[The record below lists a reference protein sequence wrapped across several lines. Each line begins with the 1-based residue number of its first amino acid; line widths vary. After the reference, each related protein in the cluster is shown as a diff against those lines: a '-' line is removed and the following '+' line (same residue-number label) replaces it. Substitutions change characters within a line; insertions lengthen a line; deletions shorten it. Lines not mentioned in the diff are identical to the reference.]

1 MSSRIKYLT
10 AAAALAVTTSS
21 FAGEGA
27 ATFQADFLAGKL
39 SWQNV
44 VQEAQKEG
52 AVQFYYWGGSDELNV
67 WIDSVAVPALAE
79 LGVKLVPNR
88 ITGTKDA
95 VDLVLAEAASGRG
108 IGEGS
113 VDAIWLN
120 GENFYTLSR
129 QTMLFGSFAQVL
141 PNADNF
147 EWDPADQR
155 SQLNFRDFGV
165 ETGSQE
171 IPWSGEQYVCAVNR
185 ALVSTDETLK
195 TFDDLKAYLE
205 ANPGKF
211 TYVKPPNY
219 VGNTFVQEV
228 VYSFNPDGTG
238 SAPFQ
243 KSLEDLGVDELAR
256 LAAPGFEYLRSIE
269 PQLLGAAS
277 GNVRYPEDAAASR
290 GLFANGETHIHC
302 EFGLFAV
309 ATNRANGSYPE
320 TAEEV
325 VFPAGNMI
333 KNKNYLAIVANAPNP
348 AAALVFANYMAS
360 VDAQASKL
368 EVIGYPAGIDP
379 WKLSATDAQ
388 RLVEAAPPHFGVTQD
403 ELDANIAPDTNA
415 SLVDVI
421 EATWLEFIERKATKP
436 LAEIMASAAADL
448 AR

>member
-1 MSSRIKYLT
+1 MSNRAKYLT
-10 AAAALAVTTSS
+10 AAILLTVSTSS
-21 FAGEGA
+21 LAGEGA
-27 ATFQADFLAGKL
+27 AAFQVDFLAGKL
-39 SWQNV
+39 SWDAV
-44 VQEAQKEG
+44 MHEAKKEG
-52 AVQFYYWGGSDELNV
+52 EVQFYYWGGSDELNI
-67 WIDSVAVPALAE
+67 WIDSVATPAMAD
-79 LGVKLVPNR
+79 LGVKLIPNR

-95 VDLVLAEAASGRG
+95 VDLVLAEAGAGRG

-120 GENFYTLSR
+120 GENFFTLAR
-129 QTMLFGSFAQVL
+129 QDMLFGSFAHVV
-141 PNADNF
+141 PNAVNF

-155 SQLNFRDFGV
+155 SQLNLRDFGV
-165 ETGSQE
+165 ETGSRE

-185 ALVSTDETLK
+185 ALVARDDTPSTFEGLR
-195 TFDDLKAYLE
+195 AYLE

-211 TYVKPPNY
+211 AYVKPPNY

-228 VYSFNPDGTG
+228 LYSFNPDGTG
-238 SAPFQ
+238 AAPFQ
-243 KSLEDLGVDELAR
+243 KSLEELGVTELAR
-256 LAAPGFEYLRSIE
+256 LTAPGFEYLRSLE
-269 PQLLGAAS
+269 PLLLGAGS
-277 GNVRYPEDAAASR
+277 GGVRYPEDAAASR

-309 ATNRANGSYPE
+309 ATNKANGSYPE
-320 TAEEV
+320 TTEEI

-333 KNKNYLAIVANAPNP
+333 KNKNYLAIVGNAPNP

-379 WKLSATDAQ
+379 WRLSTADAQ
-388 RLVEAAPPHFGVTQD
+388 RLIAAAPPHFGVTQD

-421 EATWLEFIERKATKP
+421 EATWLEFIERKSTKP
-436 LAEIMASAAADL
+436 LAEIMATAAAGL
-448 AR
+448 SR